1 MINTVIGQGLDL
13 ETPPS
18 LENDGLFD
26 FTSYTQ
32 EQYDSI
38 VKWKTAFYSFCLPI
52 QSALYMSFID
62 NTEAHNKC
70 REILIEMGNY
80 FQVQVRKSENFTSHF
95 RIIKNELQGRFS

>member
-1 MINTVIGQGLDL
+1 MNQTLIVFFSIKHLINTVIGQGLDL
-13 ETPPS
+13 ETPPK
-18 LENDGLFD
+18 LEKDDLFD

-52 QSALYMSFID
+52 QSALYMAFID
-62 NTEAHNKC
+62 NAEAHKKC

-80 FQVQVRKSENFTSHF
+80 FQVQVTNRK
-95 RIIKNELQGRFS
+95 I